1 MVNFKLEELS
11 QEFVRGRKK
20 VADPQTIATATKWYR
35 SFTGGR
41 GNVGTDEILE
51 LYKMLEDSGFKNMI
65 YRGNP
70 FANYSNKRVGR
81 IYGKK

>member
-20 VADPQTIATATKWYR
+20 IADPQTIAMATKWYR

-41 GNVGTDEILE
+41 GNVSTDEILE
-51 LYKMLEDSGFKNMI
+51 LYKMLEKSEEL
-65 YRGNP
+65 
-70 FANYSNKRVGR
+70 
-81 IYGKK
+81 KKKVVDNQDVLL

>member
-11 QEFVRGRKK
+11 QEFVRGRKQ

-51 LYKMLEDSGFKNMI
+51 LYKMLEKSEELKQKVVDKQD
-65 YRGNP
+65 
-70 FANYSNKRVGR
+70 VLL
-81 IYGKK
+81 

>member
-20 VADPQTIATATKWYR
+20 VVDPQTIATATKWYR

-41 GNVGTDEILE
+41 GNVSTDEILE
-51 LYKMLEDSGFKNMI
+51 LYKMLEKSEELKQKVVDKQD
-65 YRGNP
+65 
-70 FANYSNKRVGR
+70 VLL
-81 IYGKK
+81 